1 MTTPDEA
8 FLHEYESRKS
18 LYRDFAERLAE
29 LLRNILAE
37 HKITFQSVTHREKD
51 NASLAA
57 KLRRPDRSYTHLS
70 DVTDLSGVRVITYFY
85 DDVDR
90 IATLMEGEFSID
102 RANSIDKRE
111 LMDPD
116 RFGYVSLHYVLELSP
131 ERSRMSEYRRFAG
144 LKAELQI
151 RSLLQHVWAETE
163 HDLGYKSAAG
173 VPKLIRRRFARLAG
187 MLEIADAEFV
197 ALRDE
202 LTQYELEVPER
213 VQQEPASVQL
223 DKASLRAYFQ
233 GSETMKR
240 LDDAIAAVM
249 DRGIVPATD
258 QQLESDLVNLSFM
271 GISTIGALDD
281 ALRANDEQIRQFA
294 RAPSRFL

>member
-1 MTTPDEA
+1 
-8 FLHEYESRKS
+8 
-18 LYRDFAERLAE
+18 
-29 LLRNILAE
+29 
-37 HKITFQSVTHREKD
+37 
-51 NASLAA
+51 
-57 KLRRPDRSYTHLS
+57 
-70 DVTDLSGVRVITYFY
+70 
-85 DDVDR
+85 
-90 IATLMEGEFSID
+90 
-102 RANSIDKRE
+102 
-111 LMDPD
+111 MDPD

-223 DKASLRAYFQ
+223 DKASLRAYFR
-233 GSETMKR
+233 E
-240 LDDAIAAVM
+240 A
-249 DRGIVPATD
+249 
-258 QQLESDLVNLSFM
+258 
-271 GISTIGALDD
+271 
-281 ALRANDEQIRQFA
+281 RQ
-294 RAPSRFL
+294 